1 MFAFYYVGL
10 RRLGA
15 GLILLILRVLDGE
28 HVFRVLLRIRFGVAV
43 IVIGC

>member
-1 MFAFYYVGL
+1 
-10 RRLGA
+10 
-15 GLILLILRVLDGE
+15 LRVLDGE